1 MKAAI
6 ILLSL
11 FSFSVLLEKTAV
23 DLEQKISFD
32 SSNKEFRIA
41 YKGPQKNLFLF
52 LISHDKE
59 KLGYHIECLSSGVS
73 YSGINKKEYG
83 FIFANY
89 EGECDFTLDIDEGDK
104 GSFIRN

>member
-11 FSFSVLLEKTAV
+11 FSFIVSLERTVV
-23 DLEQKISFD
+23 DLGQKISFD
-32 SSNKEFRIA
+32 SSNKEFKIA
-41 YKGPQKNLFLF
+41 YRGPNKNLFLF
-52 LISHDKE
+52 LITHDKE
-59 KLGYHIECLSSGVS
+59 KLGYHIECPSTGIS

-89 EGECDFTLDIDEGDK
+89 EGDK
-104 GSFIRN
+104 GNF